1 MNDIYSLHTFLFPF
15 AWEDDGI
22 DMAGLFSSDGT
33 DNIWVTA
40 DTSVQAC
47 NFSRAV
53 LLEDMKPGEY
63 NAFHYFNEAARDLV
77 FSDRE
82 SGLVHNFKV
91 KDSIL
96 SGTEYIISKGEN
108 TYSLDIDEI
117 LLHIF
122 STDIAILELKCRNTN
137 HRSLEAVKAI
147 NEYGRRITM
156 PFWPENG
163 FTKCADC
170 LELKGPHIN
179 ERDDFRSY
187 KHDKVSFCYVTKILR
202 YLLNKNGMGRIFRA
216 RRAENENE
224 IRISTAVDEK
234 MFVCCL
240 INDSSFSGSLYEAY
254 DNNGGSF
261 GADGE
266 ACLAELLYVEPE
278 GSCGRKNIAAV
289 RDRLYGCIFFDELA
303 GECPKLTAV
312 TDQAYIKLMGC
323 LDHDAEYFENI
334 YTKIILLGLAQRMSV
349 AKFSAKIKRWT
360 KDIGSSGEKI
370 TMRKVNGVMSLQ
382 KQFVIFQNQY
392 VLREITV
399 KNEGR
404 FLYDHIR
411 EMLNIG
417 AEYSDISAQISSL
430 YELVSTVQGST
441 FNKWGLALS
450 LIAME
455 LSVIGHIGNVD
466 SFLQIDMTNFNG
478 TFVILT
484 EIVIAAI
491 IIWLVTGVIF
501 NKRGK

>member
-15 AWEDDGI
+15 TWEDDGI
-22 DMAGLFSSDGT
+22 DMAGIFKET
-33 DNIWVTA
+33 DPENIWEAA
-40 DTSVQAC
+40 DTYVQAG

-53 LLEDMKPGEY
+53 LLEDMEPSEY

-77 FSDRE
+77 FSDRD
-82 SGLVHNFKV
+82 SGPVQNFRV
-91 KDSIL
+91 KDSVL
-96 SGTEYIISKGEN
+96 SGTEYIISKGEGC
-108 TYSLDIDEI
+108 YSLDIDEI

-122 STDIAILELKCRNTN
+122 STDIAILELKCNNTR

-147 NEYGRRITM
+147 NEYGRRISM
-156 PFWPENG
+156 PFWSENG
-163 FTKCADC
+163 YSKCADC
-170 LELKGPHIN
+170 LELKGAMLN

-202 YLLNKNGMGRIFRA
+202 YLLDKNGKGRIFRA

-224 IRISTAVDEK
+224 IRISTVVDEK

-240 INDSSFSGSLYEAY
+240 INDSSFINSLYDTYE
-254 DNNGGSF
+254 DNGGSF
-261 GADGE
+261 DSQSE
-266 ACLAELLYVEPE
+266 ASLAELLYVEPE
-278 GSCGRKNIAAV
+278 GGFCSKSIGAV
-289 RDRLYGCIFFDELA
+289 RSRLYGCFYFDELA
-303 GECPKLTAV
+303 GAHPKLTAV
-312 TDQAYIKLMGC
+312 TDQAYIKIIGYP
-323 LDHDAEYFENI
+323 DHDISYFESV
-334 YTKIILLGLAQRMSV
+334 YTKIIILGLVQRMSV

-360 KDIGSSGEKI
+360 NDIGASGNKI
-370 TMRKVNGVMSLQ
+370 TMRKVNSVMSLQ
-382 KQFVIFQNQY
+382 KQFVVFQNQY
-392 VLREITV
+392 VLKEVTV

-411 EMLNIG
+411 ERLNIE
-417 AEYSDISAQISSL
+417 ADYSDISAQISSL

-455 LSVIGHIGNVD
+455 LSVIGHIDNVD
-466 SFLQIDMTNFNG
+466 SFLQIDLQTFGG
-478 TFVILT
+478 TSVIVS